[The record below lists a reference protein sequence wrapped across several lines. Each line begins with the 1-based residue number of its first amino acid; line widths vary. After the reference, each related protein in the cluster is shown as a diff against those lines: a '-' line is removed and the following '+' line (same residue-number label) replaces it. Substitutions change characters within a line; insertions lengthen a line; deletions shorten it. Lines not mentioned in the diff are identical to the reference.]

1 MSNKVELKENEMN
14 SVMGG
19 IAFENFTNTI
29 GEDEDHMIYHYKDIN
44 ACLAYYN
51 AHCGEYTTVESR
63 NKGIIAGMLAEG
75 LIY

>member
-14 SVMGG
+14 NVMGG
-19 IAFENFTNTI
+19 VAYETFNKTI
-29 GEDEDHMIYHYKDIN
+29 GEDYNNMIYHYKDID
-44 ACLAYYN
+44 ACIAYYK
-51 AHCGEYTTVESR
+51 AHCDEFDTVEAT

>member
-14 SVMGG
+14 NVMGG

-29 GEDEDHMIYHYKDIN
+29 GEDKDHMIYHFKDLD
-44 ACLAYYN
+44 ACLAYYS
-51 AHCGEYTTVESR
+51 AHCGEYSTPESR
-63 NKGIIAGMLAEG
+63 DKGIIAGMLAEG